1 LGDERVPIDAV
12 TGATSYTGRFIA
24 VLLAERGR
32 TVLNLTRR
40 GLGPQE
46 EATGSRASAEP
57 RMPEIPFPSSSGAD
71 LARALD
77 GVDTLY
83 NTHWIRFERGDV
95 TYHRAIDET
104 RHLLEAA
111 RAAGVRRIVHVSVIH
126 ASHAA
131 PTAYFRAK
139 AEAEDVVRQ
148 LAPSHAIV
156 RPTVTFGP
164 GDILVNNLAWTLR
177 RLPVFGIPGDGRY
190 PIQPVH
196 VTDIARIAVEAGEA
210 AGNPSLDAAGPDR
223 FAFGQFVRIV
233 RSAVRS
239 RSLVV
244 PMPVPVALLAARAIG
259 AVVRDVVLRR
269 DEVTE
274 LQVGLMVSDQPP
286 LGRIGFG
293 EWVQEHS
300 DELGRRWASEL
311 DRHYRPRRQL
321 RPRMRED

>member
-1 LGDERVPIDAV
+1 VPTDAV

-24 VLLAERGR
+24 ALLAERGR

-40 GLGPQE
+40 GRAPQE
-46 EATGSRASAEP
+46 GAAASTASAGAGI
-57 RMPEIPFPSSSGAD
+57 PEIPFPSSD
-71 LARALD
+71 RAVLGHALE

-95 TYHRAIDET
+95 TYRRAIDET
-104 RHLLEAA
+104 RELLGAA
-111 RAAGVRRIVHVSVIH
+111 RAAGVGRIVQISVIH
-126 ASHAA
+126 ASHDA

-139 AEAEDVVRQ
+139 AEAEEVVRE

-190 PIQPVH
+190 AIQPVH
-196 VTDIARIAVEAGEA
+196 VADIARIAVEAGDA
-210 AGNPSLDAAGPDR
+210 SGNPILDAAGPDR
-223 FAFGQFVRIV
+223 FTFAQFVGIV

-239 RSLVV
+239 RAVVV
-244 PMPVPVALLAARAIG
+244 PMPVPVALLAARTIG

-274 LQVGLMVSDQPP
+274 LQVGLMASDQPP
-286 LGRIGFG
+286 LGRIGFSD
-293 EWVQEHS
+293 WVHEHA

-311 DRHYRPRRQL
+311 DRHYRRVTAARSAP
-321 RPRMRED
+321 

>member
-1 LGDERVPIDAV
+1 MGAERVPIDAV

-24 VLLAERGR
+24 AELAERGR
-32 TVLNLTRR
+32 TVLNLTRGGRARHR
-40 GLGPQE
+40 GTFAP
-46 EATGSRASAEP
+46 AASAEP
-57 RMPEIPFPSSSGAD
+57 GMVEIRFPPQDGAA
-71 LARALD
+71 LSRALE
-77 GVDTLY
+77 GADTLY

-95 TYHRAIDET
+95 TYQRAIDET
-104 RHLLEAA
+104 RELLEAA
-111 RAAGVRRIVHVSVIH
+111 RAAGVRRFVHVSVIH
-126 ASHAA
+126 ASHDA

-139 AEAEDVVRQ
+139 AAAEDVVRE

-190 PIQPVH
+190 PIQAVH
-196 VTDIARIAVEAGEA
+196 VADIARIAIEAGEA
-210 AGNPSLDAAGPDR
+210 SGNPILDAAGPDR
-223 FAFGQFVRIV
+223 LTFDQFVRVV

-244 PMPVPVALLAARAIG
+244 PMPVPVALLAARTIG

-286 LGRIGFG
+286 LGRIGFSD
-293 EWVQEHS
+293 WVHEHA
-300 DELGRRWASEL
+300 DELGRHWSSEL
-311 DRHYRPRRQL
+311 ERHYRGRVTAARSA
-321 RPRMRED
+321 R